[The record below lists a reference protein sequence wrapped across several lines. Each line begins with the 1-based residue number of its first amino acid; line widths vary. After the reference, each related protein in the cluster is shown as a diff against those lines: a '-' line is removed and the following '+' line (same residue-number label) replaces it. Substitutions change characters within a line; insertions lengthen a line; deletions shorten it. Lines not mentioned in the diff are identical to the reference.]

1 MNRDVGRNLIAPGLL
16 QAYSD
21 HMELQEIE
29 HEALALSEPER
40 ARLIASLI
48 DTLGPAGTEVSD
60 DEVQQRDADLERGTV
75 PAMLHG
81 EFVRRVQ
88 EERGR

>member
-1 MNRDVGRNLIAPGLL
+1 MPE
-16 QAYSD
+16 AYPHD
-21 HMELQEIE
+21 MKLQEIE
-29 HEALALSEPER
+29 HEALGLSERER
-40 ARLIASLI
+40 AGLIASLI
-48 DTLGPAGTEVSD
+48 DTLGPPEAEVSD

-75 PAMLHG
+75 QPVLHE